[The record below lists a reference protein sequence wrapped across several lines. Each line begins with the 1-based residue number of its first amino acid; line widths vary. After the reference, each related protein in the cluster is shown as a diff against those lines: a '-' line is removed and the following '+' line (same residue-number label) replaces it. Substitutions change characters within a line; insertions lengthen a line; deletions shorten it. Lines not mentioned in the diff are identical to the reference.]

1 MIANH
6 RSQGLVPG
14 AIVMAS
20 AIVACTTPA
29 SHQPPQQP
37 QLVQATGVPKRLAP
51 PEHLPETA
59 RALLRGRM
67 ASHTNDMSALMSAIM
82 TLDYPRI
89 GDRAAAIAADER
101 FARPLT
107 GDATE
112 LASALP
118 EKFFLY
124 QDNLRLEART
134 LAEAAGRQHAFDV
147 ADSYGRL
154 SQVCVRC
161 HASYRAGK

>member
-1 MIANH
+1 MIAIR
-6 RSQGLVPG
+6 RSRGLLGV
-14 AIVMAS
+14 AMLVSS
-20 AIVACTTPA
+20 AIAACATPP

-37 QLVQATGVPKRLAP
+37 QLAQATSVPPRLAP
-51 PEHLPETA
+51 PEHLPQTA
-59 RALLRGRM
+59 RVLLRGRM
-67 ASHTNDMSALMSAIM
+67 ASHADDMTALMSAIM
-82 TLDYPRI
+82 VLDYPRI
-89 GDRAAAIAADER
+89 GDRAEAIAADER

-124 QDNLRLEART
+124 QDNLRLEAKT
-134 LAEAAGRQHAFDV
+134 LADAAGRAHALDV

-161 HASYRAGK
+161 HAAYRAGR

>member
-1 MIANH
+1 MIAIH
-6 RSQGLVPG
+6 RSHGFRSLVFCG
-14 AIVMAS
+14 AA
-20 AIVACTTPA
+20 AIAACATPP

-37 QLVQATGVPKRLAP
+37 QLAQATEVPKRLAP
-51 PEHLPETA
+51 PEHLPQTA
-59 RALLRGRM
+59 RELLRGRM
-67 ASHTNDMSALMSAIM
+67 ASHANDMSALMSAIM

-89 GDRAAAIAADER
+89 GDRAAAIVADER

-124 QDNLRLEART
+124 QDNLRLEAKT
-134 LAEAAGRQHAFDV
+134 LVEAAGRQHAFDV

-161 HASYRAGK
+161 HASYRAGR

>member
-1 MIANH
+1 MIAIH
-6 RSQGLVPG
+6 RSQGFLRAAMLV
-14 AIVMAS
+14 AS
-20 AIVACTTPA
+20 GIVACAAPP
-29 SHQPPQQP
+29 SRQPPQQP
-37 QLVQATGVPKRLAP
+37 QLVQATTVPSRLRP
-51 PEHLPETA
+51 PEQLPETA

-67 ASHTNDMSALMSAIM
+67 ASHANDMSALMSAIM
-82 TLDYPRI
+82 ILDYPRI
-89 GDRAAAIAADER
+89 GDRAEAIAQDER

-124 QDNLRLEART
+124 QDNLRLEAKV
-134 LAEAAGRQHAFDV
+134 LAEAAGRAHAIDV

-161 HASYRAGK
+161 HASYRAGR

>member
-1 MIANH
+1 MFAIR
-6 RSQGLVPG
+6 RSQGFLRV
-14 AIVMAS
+14 AMLLSS
-20 AIVACTTPA
+20 ALAACATPP
-29 SHQPPQQP
+29 SRQPPQQP
-37 QLVQATGVPKRLAP
+37 QLAQATTVPPRLAP

-59 RALLRGRM
+59 RVLLRGRM
-67 ASHTNDMSALMSAIM
+67 ASHANDMSALMSAIM
-82 TLDYPRI
+82 VLDYPRI
-89 GDRAAAIAADER
+89 GDRAEAIAADER

-107 GDATE
+107 ADATE

-124 QDNLRLEART
+124 QDNLRLEAKV
-134 LAEAAGRQHAFDV
+134 LADAAGRAHAFDV

-161 HASYRAGK
+161 HASYRAGR